1 MNHLPR
7 AEAGAAGVDGAA
19 YHLPRHAHIVVYTA
33 RDDGDLLTV
42 YDCGAA
48 QKPPSAQFIGH
59 LVNVDA
65 PGTTERTPTGY
76 VVRLEAGGRLLEQT
90 AGEWVVRPSR
100 SGDD

>member
-1 MNHLPR
+1 MNHLHR
-7 AEAGAAGVDGAA
+7 VEADAESYRLA
-19 YHLPRHAHIVVYTA
+19 RHAHLVVYTA

-65 PGTTERTPTGY
+65 PASTERTPTGY
-76 VVRLEAGGRLLEQT
+76 IVRLEAGGRLVEQ
-90 AGEWVVRPSR
+90 ADGEWVVRPA
-100 SGDD
+100 